1 MPRNEEGEFELV
13 VGNKQLLA
21 IVFIMMVLFGLVFS
35 MGYWVGQRSAPEA
48 APASLASRQAAEKA
62 QAGTQPRPAPS
73 SAAAPEGTSGPA
85 VEPGQAKAAPMVAL
99 PAGGSQTEQLKSPA
113 TAAQKPPVPA
123 ETKPPASKAIS
134 PPPVA
139 GEEAAASEP
148 APGQTFLQVA
158 AVKRTEAELIADVLK
173 KKGFSALIA
182 PVPNETLFRV
192 LVGPLKDSSVMAKTK
207 TDLEQAGFRS
217 FVRKY

>member
-48 APASLASRQAAEKA
+48 APANLASRQAA
-62 QAGTQPRPAPS
+62 PAPS

-99 PAGGSQTEQLKSPA
+99 PAGGPQAEQPKSPA
-113 TAAQKPPVPA
+113 TAAAKPPVPA

-139 GEEAAASEP
+139 AEQAAASEP
-148 APGQTFLQVA
+148 GPGQTFLQVA
-158 AVKRTEAELIADVLK
+158 AVKRTEAELILDVLK

-192 LVGPLKDSSVMAKTK
+192 LVGPLKDSATMAKTK

>member
-48 APASLASRQAAEKA
+48 APASLASRQAAGG
-62 QAGTQPRPAPS
+62 AGTQARPAPS
-73 SAAAPEGTSGPA
+73 SPAAAEGGGGA
-85 VEPGQAKAAPMVAL
+85 AAEAGQAKTAPTVAL
-99 PAGGSQTEQLKSPA
+99 PVGGSSAEQLKSPA
-113 TAAQKPPVPA
+113 TAAAKPPVPA

-139 GEEAAASEP
+139 GEQAAASEP
-148 APGQTFLQVA
+148 GPGQTFLQVA
-158 AVKRTEAELIADVLK
+158 AVKRTEAELIVDVLK

-192 LVGPLKDSSVMAKTK
+192 LVGPLKDSATMAKTK